1 MYSRF
6 IFDEILTMTNQQL
19 VDNDTFSI
27 ATLIY
32 ARLRRVSGRLIDV
45 IYLAENKQYALYV
58 ITLAEATQDPE
69 LLKLSQR
76 LSNHLGLEQ
85 NLSLENTQIE
95 LVPKEELLA
104 VEPTQEDIERAQ
116 GRNRYIGSLR

>member
-76 LSNHLGLEQ
+76 LSKHLGLEQ

-104 VEPTQEDIERAQ
+104 VEPTQDDIERAQ

>member
-6 IFDEILTMTNQQL
+6 ILDEILTMTNQQL

-32 ARLRRVSGRLIDV
+32 ARLRRVSGRLIDA

-58 ITLAEATQDPE
+58 MTLAEATQDPE

-76 LSNHLGLEQ
+76 LSKHLGLEQ

>member
-32 ARLRRVSGRLIDV
+32 ARLRRVSGRLIDA

-58 ITLAEATQDPE
+58 MTLAEATQDPE

-76 LSNHLGLEQ
+76 LSKHLGLEQ

>member
-76 LSNHLGLEQ
+76 LSKHLGLEQ
-85 NLSLENTQIE
+85 NLSLGNTQIE

>member
-6 IFDEILTMTNQQL
+6 ILDEILTMTNQQL

-76 LSNHLGLEQ
+76 LSKHLGLEQ

-95 LVPKEELLA
+95 LVPKDELLA

>member
-1 MYSRF
+1 
-6 IFDEILTMTNQQL
+6 MTNQHL

-27 ATLIY
+27 ATLLY
-32 ARLRRVSGRLIDV
+32 ARLRRVTGRLIDV
-45 IYLAENKQYALYV
+45 IYLAENKQYAQYV
-58 ITLAEATQDPE
+58 MTLVETTQDPE

-76 LSNHLGLEQ
+76 LSKQLGLEHM
-85 NLSLENTQIE
+85 LSLENTQIE
-95 LVPKEELLA
+95 LVPKEEFLS

>member
-1 MYSRF
+1 
-6 IFDEILTMTNQQL
+6 MTNQHL
-19 VDNDTFSI
+19 VDNDIFSI

-32 ARLRRVSGRLIDV
+32 ARLRRVTGRLIDV
-45 IYLAENKQYALYV
+45 IYLAENRQYALYV
-58 ITLAEATQDPE
+58 ITLVEATQDPE

-76 LSNHLGLEQ
+76 LAKHLGLEKSM
-85 NLSLENTQIE
+85 SLENIQIE
-95 LVPKEELLA
+95 LMPKDELIS

>member
-1 MYSRF
+1 VYSRF
-6 IFDEILTMTNQQL
+6 ILDEILTMTNQQL

-32 ARLRRVSGRLIDV
+32 ARLRRVSGRLIDA

-76 LSNHLGLEQ
+76 LSKHLGLEQ